1 MRREDWF
8 ERLSDVIARHHDVPF
23 AYGKADCLTFPLEC
37 ATAMTGRT
45 FDLPAYKTETGAA
58 KALFKAGFMSVG
70 DALASEF
77 EEIPPALA
85 GRGDLVEAINGNQ
98 VAGGVC
104 VGMEVV
110 CKSEAGNVLLP
121 RSAIR
126 RAFRV

>member
-8 ERLSDVIARHHDVPF
+8 ERLSEVVDRHQNVSF
-23 AYGKADCLTFPLEC
+23 AYGTADCLTFPLEC
-37 ATAMTGRT
+37 AEAMTGRK
-45 FDLPAYKTETGAA
+45 FQVPSYKTETGAA
-58 KALFKAGFMSVG
+58 KALFKAGFVSVG

-77 EEIPPALA
+77 TEIPPAFA
-85 GRGDLVEAINGNQ
+85 GRGDLVEAVNGNQ

-110 CKSEAGNVLLP
+110 CKTEAGNVLLP

>member
-8 ERLSDVIARHHDVPF
+8 ERLSEAIDAHRNVPF
-23 AYGKADCLTFPLEC
+23 QYGKADCLHFPLEC
-37 ATAMTGRT
+37 VTAMTGET
-45 FDLPAYKTETGAA
+45 FDLPNYKTEGGAA
-58 KALFKAGFMSVG
+58 KALMKAGFISVG
-70 DALASEF
+70 DALASRF
-77 EEIPPALA
+77 QEIPPALA
-85 GRGDLVEAINGNQ
+85 GRGDLVEAMNGNQ

-110 CKSEAGNVLLP
+110 CKTEAGNVLLP

>member
-8 ERLSDVIARHHDVPF
+8 ERLSEVVDRHQNVPF

-37 ATAMTGRT
+37 AEAMTGRT
-45 FDLPAYKTETGAA
+45 FPLPSYKTETGAA
-58 KALFKAGFMSVG
+58 KALFKAGFVSVG

-77 EEIPPALA
+77 TEIPPSFA
-85 GRGDLVEAINGNQ
+85 GRGDLVEAVNGNQ

-110 CKSEAGNVLLP
+110 CKTEAGNVLLP

>member
-8 ERLSDVIARHHDVPF
+8 ERLSDVIARHQDVRF
-23 AYGKADCLTFPLEC
+23 SYGKADCVTFPLEC
-37 ATAMTGRT
+37 VQAMTGGAIDVPSYRT
-45 FDLPAYKTETGAA
+45 EAGAA

-70 DALASEF
+70 DALASRF
-77 EEIPPALA
+77 QEIPPALA

-110 CKSEAGNVLLP
+110 CKTEAGNVLLP